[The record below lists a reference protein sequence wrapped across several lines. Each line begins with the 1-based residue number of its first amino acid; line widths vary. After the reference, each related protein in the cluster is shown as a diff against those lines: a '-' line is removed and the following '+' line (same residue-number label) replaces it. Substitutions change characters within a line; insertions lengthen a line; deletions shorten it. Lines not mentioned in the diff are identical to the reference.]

1 MLKTL
6 MEIEVQHRKLNLFKF
21 DLVILVAFSSV
32 G

>member
-6 MEIEVQHRKLNLFKF
+6 MEIEVQQGMLNLRNL
-21 DLVILVAFSSV
+21 DLQIVVTFSSV